1 MDESEKEIDFL
12 ANCMKLAARLSAGLK
27 TKDGNLLQLVKFKK
41 KGQGFYY
48 SLSDKRHVLVNRGEE
63 WFYAPFI
70 PKDDMGRICLYSPY
84 LFAMAVFV
92 MVPEE
97 EIEILGFN

>member
-70 PKDDMGRICLYSPY
+70 PNSPY